1 MEWPEAIA
9 ALGGEP
15 SAAGWARLEARYGEP
30 HRRYHTLDHAAA
42 VARDSAWLADVLDLG
57 ETSRALVAVAA
68 WTHDVV
74 YDAKPGEDERASAA
88 WAREALKQAKT
99 GEAHIERV
107 TDLILATTKHD
118 APPEDALATALLDA
132 DLAIL
137 GAPPELYATYA
148 RGVREE
154 YAKYPDDIW
163 REGRVAVLEGLLS
176 RTLYRSE
183 AARTRWASTAT
194 ANLSAELTHWLRA
207 RSDHR

>member
-1 MEWPEAIA
+1 MEWPEAIT

-30 HRRYHTLDHAAA
+30 HRRYHTLAHAAA
-42 VARDSAWLADVLDLG
+42 VTRDSAWLAGDLD
-57 ETSRALVAVAA
+57 ETGRALVAVAA

-74 YDAKPGEDERASAA
+74 YDAKPGEDERASAE
-88 WAREALKQAKT
+88 WAREALKQAKA
-99 GEAHIERV
+99 GEAHIDRV

-118 APPEDALATALLDA
+118 APPEDTLATALLDA

-137 GAPPELYATYA
+137 GAPKELYATYA

-154 YAKYPDDIW
+154 YAKYPDDVW
-163 REGRVAVLEGLLS
+163 REGRVAVLESLLS
-176 RTLYRSE
+176 RPLYRSE

-194 ANLSAELTHWLRA
+194 ANLSAELTHWRRA